1 MAQRNGGNGA
11 AAGVRL
17 HSRERASEFD
27 HRLVGSE
34 ETSIHEDH
42 HPQTFN
48 FHREQDS
55 FELFRE
61 ALVAKENGEDAGST
75 EDRF

>member
-1 MAQRNGGNGA
+1 MAQRNGGNGIVV
-11 AAGVRL
+11 GVRL
-17 HSRERASEFD
+17 HSRERAPEFD

-42 HPQTFN
+42 DPQTFN

-55 FELFRE
+55 FDLFRE
-61 ALVAKENGEDAGST
+61 ALVAKENGEDARST